1 MLRSFVV
8 SLLVS
13 LLVFAGIGTALL
25 RGVSNDI
32 TVVDQRYAE
41 AITRLRGEIE
51 GSIENVSNSINSHG
65 NLFKAH
71 DKNIISVRGDVDS
84 QVSALS
90 RRITNA
96 EESQR
101 QDLAEVISQVQAFG
115 TKMSLVSGGLGSL
128 KEGMAELQ
136 ADFRGLTE
144 VKALEMVQS
153 PPDNR
158 LMASAL
164 APIPDLA
171 VSDEASVPGTCPLA
185 ALNTDSRRVILR
197 DAIRAAE
204 KKGTHVFNAT
214 FDISGDGST
223 VASQVKS
230 QTASAKLKS
239 AVNRYIES
247 LQWNNSEYGFSS
259 CEMQVRLNIN

>member
-65 NLFKAH
+65 NLFKVH

-185 ALNTDSRRVILR
+185 ALNTDSRRGILR

>member
-25 RGVSNDI
+25 RGISKDI

-51 GSIENVSNSINSHG
+51 GSIENMSNSITSYG
-65 NLFKAH
+65 NIFRAH
-71 DKNIISVRGDVDS
+71 DKNIISVRDDVDS

-90 RRITNA
+90 RRITNTG
-96 EESQR
+96 EGQR
-101 QDLAEVISQVQAFG
+101 QDLAEVISQVQAFSA
-115 TKMSLVSGGLGSL
+115 KLSLVSGDLGSL
-128 KEGMAELQ
+128 KEGMVELQ
-136 ADFRGLTE
+136 ADFKGLTE
-144 VKALEMVQS
+144 AKALAVAES
-153 PPDNR
+153 LPDNR

-171 VSDEASVPGTCPLA
+171 VSDEASVPGICPLV
-185 ALNTDSRRVILR
+185 ALNADSRRVILR

-204 KKGTHVFNAT
+204 KKGIHVFNAT

-223 VASQVKS
+223 VANQVES

>member
-1 MLRSFVV
+1 MFRSFVV

-25 RGVSNDI
+25 RGVSKDI
-32 TVVDQRYAE
+32 AVVDQRYAE
-41 AITRLRGEIE
+41 AINRLRGEIE
-51 GSIENVSNSINSHG
+51 GSVENVSNSINSYG
-65 NLFKAH
+65 NLFRAH
-71 DKNIISVRGDVDS
+71 DKKIISVKDDVGS

-90 RRITNA
+90 HRITNT

-101 QDLAEVISQVQAFG
+101 QDLDEVISQVQAFG
-115 TKMSLVSGGLGSL
+115 AKLNLVSGDLGSL
-128 KEGMAELQ
+128 KEGMVQLHT
-136 ADFRGLTE
+136 DFRGLTE
-144 VKALEMVQS
+144 VKTLEMIQS
-153 PPDNR
+153 PPDDQ
-158 LMASAL
+158 LMASVP
-164 APIPDLA
+164 APTPDLA
-171 VSDEASVPGTCPLA
+171 VSDEVSAPNACPLV
-185 ALNTDSRRVILR
+185 ALNADSRRVILR

-204 KKGTHVFNAT
+204 KKGTHVFNAI

-223 VASQVKS
+223 VANQVES

>member
-1 MLRSFVV
+1 MLRSFVI

-13 LLVFAGIGTALL
+13 FLVFSGIGTALL
-25 RGVSNDI
+25 RGVSKDI

-51 GSIENVSNSINSHG
+51 GSIENVSNSITSYG
-65 NLFKAH
+65 DIFRTH
-71 DKNIISVRGDVDS
+71 DKKIISVRDDMDS

-90 RRITNA
+90 RRITST
-96 EESQR
+96 EEGQR
-101 QDLAEVISQVQAFG
+101 QDLAEVISQVQAFS
-115 TKMSLVSGGLGSL
+115 TKLSLVSGNLGSL
-128 KEGMAELQ
+128 KEGMVQLQ
-136 ADFRGLTE
+136 TDFRGLTE
-144 VKALEMVQS
+144 VKALEAVES
-153 PPDNR
+153 LPDNR

-164 APIPDLA
+164 EPTPDLA

-223 VASQVKS
+223 VASQVES